1 MVWDSTLQMCEMI
14 RFSCLSYLFCGT
26 CFDGS
31 PSKYNL
37 PAKVGV
43 LTKSYHRE
51 DVSRQGFGTVS
62 QRPARSLLSPPGMWL
77 LNLTPPLPWQGQL
90 GTQTNLLF
98 QSGIEVAV
106 GVIVWSIVLLFSSKI
121 GMWGHMITAPIS
133 YVLLMGQALHRL
145 ASWSYDNYPW
155 EM

>member
-1 MVWDSTLQMCEMI
+1 MVHIRIKKKSHGHVGHPRGEGSCLQPRGCPPADTLVWDSTLQMCEMI

-98 QSGIEVAV
+98 FMN
-106 GVIVWSIVLLFSSKI
+106 LK
-121 GMWGHMITAPIS
+121 
-133 YVLLMGQALHRL
+133 
-145 ASWSYDNYPW
+145 
-155 EM
+155 